1 MRAPIRGDAGRRTES
16 SGREERGLIVAL
28 PSLTLR
34 VPNPKRNPDRE
45 GGGKKHQRLTRD
57 SNRARK
63 LELT

>member
-45 GGGKKHQRLTRD
+45 GGEENISASPATVIERV
-57 SNRARK
+57 S
-63 LELT
+63 